1 MSELITSS
9 ATDIAIPKNDI
20 YVPKNYTVFVKPTEY
35 MISQRKL
42 EGYKKLAEIRAYYQ
56 RNPVKFMEDIL
67 GAKLLDSQA
76 YCVAM
81 SWNTPFS
88 LWVCSRGW
96 GKSTIVDLMLMSKS
110 YLNPNY
116 TSYIAAGSSEQS
128 IQTFQ
133 TMYKIANQAIESMT
147 GLTGLFKQEVEIKN
161 ATGDGFVRNPA
172 GNYVTLYNNSM
183 VKTLNSNINLRR
195 GARAN
200 MVVFDETGWLSEEML
215 NVYAAFTIVN
225 KDMKLGGDVNIDTI
239 KTLPQDIPNQ
249 LFYVSSAS
257 SIDTPFYQKYRDF
270 SKQMI
275 LGNKDYFVAEIN
287 CDVVI
292 DGTVGGKVYPAS
304 LLKKETVE
312 AEMRSN
318 PEKAAREYYC
328 RFSDGQNINS
338 IIKRAWITRNSYIRP
353 PLLYND
359 TNERKICMFYDPA
372 RSTDNSILLI
382 TELKFD
388 EEIGYTMDILNC
400 ISFADIGLKKKTPMM
415 YQEQIKEI
423 HELLLLYNGDAL
435 DYDNIE
441 VFMADAGSGGG
452 GNSWVCDS
460 MIEDWTDKQGN
471 LHRGLI
477 DKEYS
482 KEYVKRFP
490 DAINKM
496 RLINPGTYKSEAFES
511 LIRMVESNLMTFPA
525 EYDNKGY
532 LNIMKID
539 EKVLAKSK
547 KEICAKLDKMKL
559 SAEEYEERLDEEL
572 SKLDLAKTE
581 VRKLSV
587 DEEVALKQID
597 AMREEIVN
605 ICRTKRDSGKDMFKL
620 PPYKDA
626 STGASESTMHD
637 DRAYCLA
644 LAGLYLSERRLEH
657 IRKKK
662 KDKPTNLIDNF
673 KIRVPQKHESIFS

>member
-1 MSELITSS
+1 MSELIL
-9 ATDIAIPKNDI
+9 PNDFNNI
-20 YVPKNYTVFVKPTEY
+20 SQNSIIELPSCYSVFEKPQDFPL
-35 MISQRKL
+35 SQRKL
-42 EGYKKLAEIRAYYQ
+42 EGYKKLAQIRAYYQ
-56 RNPVKFMEDIL
+56 RNPVRFMEDIL

-81 SWNTPFS
+81 SWNTPFV

-96 GKSTIVDLMLMSKS
+96 GKSTVIDLMLMSKA
-110 YLNPNY
+110 YLNPY
-116 TSYIAAGSSEQS
+116 YISYIAAGSSEQS

-133 TMYKIANQAIESMT
+133 TLYKIANQAIESMT
-147 GLTGLFKQEVEIKN
+147 GLTDLFKQEVEIKN
-161 ATGDGFVRNPA
+161 ASGDGFVRNPA
-172 GNYVTLYNNSM
+172 GNYVNLYNGTM
-183 VKTLNSNINLRR
+183 IKTLNSNIDRRR

-239 KTLPQDIPNQ
+239 ETLPQDIPNQ

-338 IIKRAWITRNSYIRP
+338 IIKRAWITRNSYTRP
-353 PLLYND
+353 PILYND

-372 RSTDNSILLI
+372 RSSDCSILLI

-388 EEIGYTMDILNC
+388 EDIGYTMDVINC
-400 ISFADIGLKKKTPMM
+400 ISFADLSLKKKTPMM

-441 VFMADAGSGGG
+441 VFMADAGAGGG

-460 MIEDWTDKQGN
+460 MIEDWTDKNGKV
-471 LHRGLI
+471 HRGLI

-482 KEYVKRFP
+482 NEYVKRFP
-490 DAINKM
+490 NAINKM

-511 LIRMVESNLMTFPA
+511 LIRMVESNLITFPS

-532 LNIMKID
+532 LNMLSID
-539 EKVLAKSK
+539 EKVMAKNR
-547 KEICAKLDKMKL
+547 KEIMAKLDKMNL
-559 SAEEYEERLDEEL
+559 SAEEYENKLEEEL
-572 SKLDLAKTE
+572 SKLDITKTE

-587 DEEVALKQID
+587 DEEIALKQID
-597 AMREEIVN
+597 AMKEEIVN
-605 ICRTKRDSGKDMFKL
+605 ICRVKRDSGKDGFRL

-626 STGASESTMHD
+626 STGASESTLHD

-644 LAGLYLSERRLEH
+644 LAGLYLQERRLEH

-662 KDKPTNLIDNF
+662 RVQPANILDQF
-673 KIRVPQKHESIFS
+673 KIRAPKGHESVFD